1 MTYGLTQPGTGCFI
15 AAYPFGNG
23 ERQSVLTQQQRDTA
37 LFRFHMKDSKYTQD

>member
-23 ERQSVLTQQQRDTA
+23 GRQSVLTQPQRNA
-37 LFRFHMKDSKYTQD
+37 LFRFRMKDSKYTQD